1 MMQPQLSSLM
11 IYPRKKETKTTPPK
25 TVPSH
30 LTKKKRKK
38 KKRRLAQNIVKQ
50 ATNVPAGLFVCF
62 SIES

>member
-30 LTKKKRKK
+30 LTKKKGKRKK
-38 KKRRLAQNIVKQ
+38 D
-50 ATNVPAGLFVCF
+50 GLPKTL
-62 SIES
+62 